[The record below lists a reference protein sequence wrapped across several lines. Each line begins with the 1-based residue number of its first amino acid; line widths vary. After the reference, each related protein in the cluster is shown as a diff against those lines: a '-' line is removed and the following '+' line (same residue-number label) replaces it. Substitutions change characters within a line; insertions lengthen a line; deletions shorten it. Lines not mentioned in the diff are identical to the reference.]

1 MSSPTVP
8 AELHLRRLTV
18 DEALYRLEAYLDAAF
33 MAGHPQVRLIHGKG
47 TGVLRDAIW
56 ERLAVHPLVKSYRLA
71 LPGEG
76 DAGVTVVDL
85 EKRSCIPRP

>member
-1 MSSPTVP
+1 MPFPTLP
-8 AELHLRRLTV
+8 DELHLRRLTV

-33 MAGHPQVRLIHGKG
+33 MAGHPQVRIIHGKG
-47 TGVLRDAIW
+47 TGLLRHAIW
-56 ERLAVHPLVKSYRLA
+56 ERLAGHPLLKGYRLA

-85 EKRSCIPRP
+85 EER